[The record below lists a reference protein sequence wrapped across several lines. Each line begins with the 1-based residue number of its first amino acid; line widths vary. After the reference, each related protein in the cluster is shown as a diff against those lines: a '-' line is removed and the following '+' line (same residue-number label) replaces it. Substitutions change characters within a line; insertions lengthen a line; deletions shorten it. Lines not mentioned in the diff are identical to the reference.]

1 MENRMKKRVLMSSSL
16 VLCLCLLILLLDGC
30 INVGDAFKAKYERT
44 ESTSVPTADVAE
56 LDVETNVGSITVT
69 GADVTDCDI
78 TAEITV
84 KAKTKE
90 EARKL
95 AEEVKIEAETSGDK
109 LTIKAKKPAALKKRS
124 LAIDF
129 KITAPKRLKLSCS
142 THVGTVKV
150 SDIQGPIKANV
161 NVGNIIC
168 EQVVA
173 DVELES
179 NVGDVKVK
187 YAGSAPGACNAEIT
201 TNVGSIRFTGPP
213 ELSAQ
218 VDASTN
224 VGSIKTAQA
233 ITIVG
238 KVGKSIEG
246 KIGSGEGKIRLKTN
260 VGSVEID

>member
-1 MENRMKKRVLMSSSL
+1 MKKRCLAESGL
-16 VLCLCLLILLLDGC
+16 VFCLCLLTLLSNGC
-30 INVGDAFKAKYERT
+30 INMGDAFKAKYERT
-44 ESTSVPTADVAE
+44 ENVSVPAADVAE

-90 EARKL
+90 EAQKL
-95 AEEVKIEAETSGDK
+95 AEEVEIEVETSGDK

-124 LAIDF
+124 LAVDF

-161 NVGNIIC
+161 NVGSIIC
-168 EQVVA
+168 RQVFA

-187 YAGSAPGACNAEIT
+187 YAGSAPRACNAEIT
-201 TNVGSIRFTGPP
+201 TNVGSIEFTGPP

-218 VDASTN
+218 VGASTN
-224 VGSIKTAQA
+224 VGSIKTAHP

-246 KIGSGEGKIRLKTN
+246 KISSGEGKIRLKTN
-260 VGSVEID
+260 VGSIVID